1 MELAECFLLYPYGN
15 WGIWL
20 KFWYFVLFFFL
31 ILTLRLLFFLS
42 LSASTDASWP
52 IGSVNPFQ
60 PALGWLCQCSILLGF
75 AVNPHGSLPHDIYT
89 ANLPLSQFPHP
100 GFFHCTKLHQK
111 KSGTKHKPGRKAVP
125 KAVRCFP
132 LCHGTAKII
141 LWIGKLMFK
150 EMKYSWKIWSQNSNP
165 GLLTMEPML
174 NSPHQKMF
182 SLSFQ

>member
-1 MELAECFLLYPYGN
+1 MELAEYFLLYPYGN
-15 WGIWL
+15 LGIWL
-20 KFWYFVLFFFL
+20 NFWYFVLFLFL

-100 GFFHCTKLHQK
+100 
-111 KSGTKHKPGRKAVP
+111 A
-125 KAVRCFP
+125 
-132 LCHGTAKII
+132 
-141 LWIGKLMFK
+141 
-150 EMKYSWKIWSQNSNP
+150 
-165 GLLTMEPML
+165 
-174 NSPHQKMF
+174 
-182 SLSFQ
+182 SFIAQSHIRGELA

>member
-1 MELAECFLLYPYGN
+1 MDSQTCLVFRSFLTRGCCMELAECFLLYPYGN

-20 KFWYFVLFFFL
+20 KFWYFVLFLFL

-60 PALGWLCQCSILLGF
+60 PALAWLCQCSILLGF
-75 AVNPHGSLPHDIYT
+75 AVNPHGSLPYDIYT

-100 GFFHCTKLHQK
+100 GFFHCTKPHQK
-111 KSGTKHKPGRKAVP
+111 RSGTKHRPGRKAMP

-132 LCHGTAKII
+132 LCPWH
-141 LWIGKLMFK
+141 
-150 EMKYSWKIWSQNSNP
+150 S
-165 GLLTMEPML
+165 
-174 NSPHQKMF
+174 
-182 SLSFQ
+182 